1 MENTTN
7 RTIRLGIFVTVG
19 ITLFTVAI
27 YLIGQK
33 KSLFSQTFK
42 IRAQFNNVSGLQP
55 GNNVRFSGIN
65 IGSVT
70 RITILQD
77 TVIEVEMRLKESIR
91 PYIKQDAHANIS
103 TDGLMGNMLV
113 NISPGSERGSIVS
126 NNDLIQT
133 YSRIK
138 TDDILHTLNT
148 TNENAAMLTFDLLE
162 ITRQVKRGKGTVS
175 SLLYDSML
183 RNEIYQMAKN
193 LRETTEKTNQ
203 LVTQLSR
210 ITYEVN
216 QGRGTAGWLL
226 NDTLTQQQVKTTLD
240 NLEVTGK
247 KLQAASDTV
256 QLMLQEIKEGQGT
269 FHTLMYDTAVAN
281 NLKKSIQ
288 SVQKGTAKFNENME
302 ALQHSTFL
310 KKYFKDKEKKK

>member
-7 RTIRLGIFVTVG
+7 HTIRLGLFVTIGV
-19 ITLFTVAI
+19 TLFTIAI

-33 KSLFSQTFK
+33 QSLFSQTFR
-42 IRAQFNNVSGLQP
+42 IRAQFNNVNGLQP

-70 RITILQD
+70 RITIQHD
-77 TVIEVEMRLKESIR
+77 TIIEVEMRLKESMR
-91 PYIKQDAHANIS
+91 PYIKQDAHASIG

-113 NISPGSERGSIVS
+113 NISPGSDRGSIVS

-148 TNENAAMLTFDLLE
+148 TNENAAMLTFDLLD
-162 ITRQVKRGKGTVS
+162 ITRQVKRGKGTLS
-175 SLLYDSML
+175 SLLYDSIL
-183 RNEIYQMAKN
+183 RNEIYRMSKN
-193 LRETTEKTNQ
+193 LREATEKTNQ
-203 LVTQLSR
+203 LVTQLIQ
-210 ITYEVN
+210 ITNEVN
-216 QGRGTAGWLL
+216 RGRGTAGWLL
-226 NDTLTQQQVKTTLD
+226 TDTLTQEQVKTTLVS
-240 NLEVTGK
+240 LEVTGK

-256 QLMLQEIKEGQGT
+256 QLMLQQIKEGQGT
-269 FHTLMYDTAVAN
+269 FHALMYDTAMAN

-288 SVQKGTAKFNENME
+288 SVQEGTEKFNENME
-302 ALQHSTFL
+302 ALQHSAFL
-310 KKYFKDKEKKK
+310 KKYFKEKEKKK

>member
-7 RTIRLGIFVTVG
+7 RTIRLGIFVTAG
-19 ITLFTVAI
+19 AALFTIAV

-33 KSLFSQTFK
+33 QSLFSQTFK
-42 IRAQFNNVSGLQP
+42 IRAQFNNISGLQP
-55 GNNVRFSGIN
+55 GNNVRFSGID

-70 RITILQD
+70 RISILHDTI
-77 TVIEVEMRLKESIR
+77 IEVEMRLKEEMR
-91 PYIKQDAHANIS
+91 PYIKRDARASIG

-113 NISPGSERGSIVS
+113 NISPGSEHGVIVS

-133 YSRIK
+133 FSRIK

-175 SLLYDSML
+175 SLLYDTVL
-183 RNEIYQMAKN
+183 RNEIYRMARN
-193 LRETTEKTNQ
+193 LRETTEKTNE

-210 ITYEVN
+210 ITHEVN
-216 QGRGTAGWLL
+216 RGRGTAGWLL
-226 NDTLTQQQVKTTLD
+226 NDTLTEQHVKTTLAS
-240 NLEVTGK
+240 LEATGK
-247 KLQAASDTV
+247 KLRAASDSV
-256 QLMLQEIKEGQGT
+256 QLILSALKAGKGT
-269 FHTLMYDTAVAN
+269 LHTLVYDTAMADD
-281 NLKKSIQ
+281 LRKSIL
-288 SVQKGTAKFNENME
+288 SVKEGTAKFNENME
-302 ALQHSTFL
+302 ALQHSAFL

>member
-7 RTIRLGIFVTVG
+7 QTIRLGIFVTVG
-19 ITLFTVAI
+19 VTLFTVAI

-33 KSLFSQTFK
+33 QSLFSQTFK

-65 IGSVT
+65 VGSVT

-77 TVIEVEMRLKESIR
+77 TIIEVEMRLKETMR
-91 PYIKQDAHANIS
+91 PFIKQDARASIS

-113 NISPGSERGSIVS
+113 NISPGSDRGIIVS
-126 NNDLIQT
+126 NNDLIET

-148 TNENAAMLTFDLLE
+148 TNENAAMLTFDLLD

-175 SLLYDSML
+175 SLLYDSAL
-183 RNEIYQMAKN
+183 RNEIYRMAKN

-210 ITYEVN
+210 ITNEVN
-216 QGRGTAGWLL
+216 RGRGTAGWLL
-226 NDTLTQQQVKTTLD
+226 NDTLTQKQVKTTLVS
-240 NLEVTGK
+240 LEVTGK

-256 QLMLQEIKEGQGT
+256 QLMLQEIKAGQGT
-269 FHTLMYDTAVAN
+269 FHTLMYDTVVAN
-281 NLKKSIQ
+281 NFKKSIQ
-288 SVQKGTAKFNENME
+288 SVQEGTAKFNENME
-302 ALQHSTFL
+302 ALQHSAFL
-310 KKYFKDKEKKK
+310 KKYFKDKDKKK